1 MTITTTKVCTCG
13 LGKND
18 NLPYEDFAKFDIRVG
33 TILKAEAVPKSKKLL
48 KLEVSFG
55 TEIGTRVILAGIA
68 GSYDPT
74 MIDGYRVIAILN
86 FAPRQMMGIESH
98 GMLLACHKKEDNSV
112 WLIQPGP
119 VLDGTEVG

>member
-1 MTITTTKVCTCG
+1 MTTKPE
-13 LGKND
+13 
-18 NLPYEDFAKFDIRVG
+18 NLSYEDFAKFDIRVG
-33 TILKAEAVPKSKKLL
+33 TITKAEAVPKSKKLL

-68 GSYDPT
+68 GETYDPA
-74 MIDGYRVIAILN
+74 MIAGYKVVALLN
-86 FAPRQMMGIESH
+86 LAPRQMMGIESH
-98 GMLLACHKKEDNSV
+98 GMVLACHDQDNKV